1 MFMQNLTKRHKL
13 PKNVFNRYRTERT
26 FASTHILALKKSRSK
41 AGQSSAYLRFSL
53 ALNRHRRGL
62 ETCPQAN
69 LAKSGHA
76 FFRWSE
82 RRVWL
87 SVDSKIL
94 ASTFGRFRLYRLKM
108 KAICMSKMQKNNRIS
123 EYREWKLNDLLI
135 YIFFIF
141 LRKRL
146 NSLAQGTIWVL
157 RVQNAVFVEQIENI
171 ILEW

>member
-1 MFMQNLTKRHKL
+1 MTTFIFMFMQNLTKRHKL

-76 FFRWSE
+76 IFYSFFDASE

-135 YIFFIF
+135 YIFLFF
-141 LRKRL
+141 LEKD
-146 NSLAQGTIWVL
+146 
-157 RVQNAVFVEQIENI
+157 
-171 ILEW
+171 